1 MCCYY
6 YSTAV
11 AGLQTTR
18 PACWGRGD
26 AYCKIRQTHQP
37 SQNSPRREKI
47 SGEIS
52 RLEERKIAVQS
63 DYDGVVRQLMEQY
76 ELSVSE
82 AQQAAQPLED
92 LQAAQRE
99 LQSLKAKIRALGT
112 VNVAAIS
119 EYEEVFARYQF
130 LTAQVQDAQKAKQE
144 LEDLI
149 ESLTTE
155 MQRIF
160 SESFSIINRSAAE
173 RHGWS

>member
-1 MCCYY
+1 MHD
-6 YSTAV
+6 TQDQNIRQIQ
-11 AGLQTTR
+11 AGLR
-18 PACWGRGD
+18 EIND
-26 AYCKIRQTHQP
+26 
-37 SQNSPRREKI
+37 SREKI

-112 VNVAAIS
+112 SMWRRSPSMRRSLHGIS
-119 EYEEVFARYQF
+119 
-130 LTAQVQDAQKAKQE
+130 
-144 LEDLI
+144 
-149 ESLTTE
+149 S
-155 MQRIF
+155 
-160 SESFSIINRSAAE
+160 
-173 RHGWS
+173 